1 MIEVIGKLITIL
13 TFTCI
18 PILLMIGFIT
28 SDEYKNGLV
37 FIALLFFTYIGV
49 TIWVKSK
56 KEKQK
61 EKLQ

>member
-1 MIEVIGKLITIL
+1 MIEAIGKLITIL

-28 SDEYKNGLV
+28 SNEYKNPFV
-37 FIALLFFTYIGV
+37 FILILFFTYIGA
-49 TIWVKSK
+49 TIWIKLK

-61 EKLQ
+61 K